1 MLSFWEETKGLS
13 NWKFCNLDPSPK
25 LFSPFTPNPLP
36 RGKGTGDREP
46 RWRESR
52 FGEGSEIK
60 RAAPG
65 GTCASL
71 RDRGEA
77 RAHGVEKEKWE
88 REAGGGGRGVR
99 VGASRSA

>member
-1 MLSFWEETKGLS
+1 MS
-13 NWKFCNLDPSPK
+13 NWKFCNTDPSPYP
-25 LFSPFTPNPLP
+25 FSPFTPKPP
-36 RGKGTGDREP
+36 AESQGD
-46 RWRESR
+46 WRQGDVVEGESR

-71 RDRGEA
+71 RDQGEA

-88 REAGGGGRGVR
+88 
-99 VGASRSA
+99 

>member
-1 MLSFWEETKGLS
+1 MPGCWEETKGMS
-13 NWKFCNLDPSPK
+13 NWKFCNTDPSPYP
-25 LFSPFTPNPLP
+25 FSPFTPKPP
-36 RGKGTGDREP
+36 AERQGD
-46 RWRESR
+46 WRQGDVVAGESR

-71 RDRGEA
+71 RDQGEA

-88 REAGGGGRGVR
+88 
-99 VGASRSA
+99 